1 MRSSIASLRRVRIS
15 RLAPTG
21 EGIARDA
28 AGVGFVAGALPGE
41 EVDAEVE
48 EVRKNFWRG
57 RAAAVI
63 AGSPDRILSPAEA
76 CPGCDWGHFDLAAA
90 REAKRVLFRETM
102 QRIGKISAD
111 RFGEL
116 PIVPSETGYRLR
128 NRFHVAGRGADLVVG
143 QFAGRSH
150 RVVPVSA
157 CRAITPAMAA
167 LLPAVRD
174 ALAASG
180 AAVSELA
187 TLEDRNGV
195 HRLARVTLS
204 ETSRRQN
211 RADAESVGARLAPLF
226 AGLEVGGRDG
236 RALFQA
242 GNARLAI
249 ETGGRRFLVSA
260 GSFFQGNRH
269 LVERLMADV
278 AEVAGGSRPGEALDA
293 FGGVGFFAAALLDAG
308 HSVTSVEG
316 NPSAAR
322 DAARTRQG
330 WEDAERWRI
339 LPSSIAG
346 FLSSSS
352 RRFDLVVVDPPRAGL
367 ARLTRPIAE
376 RARRT
381 LVYVSCDPATLARD
395 LAELLSD
402 FEIAG
407 ARLYDLFPLTH
418 RVESVVTLV
427 RKPGAP

>member
-1 MRSSIASLRRVRIS
+1 
-15 RLAPTG
+15 
-21 EGIARDA
+21 
-28 AGVGFVAGALPGE
+28 
-41 EVDAEVE
+41 VE
-48 EVRKNFWRG
+48 EVRKSFWRG
-57 RAAAVI
+57 RAVAVVAA
-63 AGSPDRILSPAEA
+63 SSDRILSPAEA
-76 CPGCDWGHFDLAAA
+76 CPGCDWGHYDIAAA
-90 REAKRVLFRETM
+90 REAKRALFRETL

-111 RFGEL
+111 QFGEL

-128 NRFHVAGRGADLVVG
+128 NRFHVAGRGAALVVG

-150 RVVPVSA
+150 RVLPVSA
-157 CRAITPAMAA
+157 CRAITPAMAT
-167 LLPAVRD
+167 LLPQVRD
-174 ALAASG
+174 ALAADQ
-180 AAVSELA
+180 AAVSEVA
-187 TLEDRNGV
+187 TLENLAGDR
-195 HRLARVTLS
+195 RLARVTLP

-211 RADAESVGARLAPLF
+211 RADAESVGSRLAPLF
-226 AGLEVGGRDG
+226 AGLEVVDRDG
-236 RALFQA
+236 RVLFQA

-249 ETGGRRFLVSA
+249 ETGGRRFQVSA

-269 LVERLMADV
+269 LAERLLADV
-278 AEVAGGSRPGEALDA
+278 TEAAGGSRPGEALDA

-308 HSVTSVEG
+308 HTVTSVEG

-330 WEDAERWRI
+330 WDDAERWRI
-339 LPSSIAG
+339 VPSSVAG

-367 ARLTRPIAE
+367 SRLARPIAE
-376 RARRT
+376 RARRR

-395 LAELLSD
+395 LADLLSD

-427 RKPGAP
+427 RKPGAS